1 MSLPKVSLL
10 LALISSATL
19 STARAQSACT
29 QTSVLNYR
37 ADPGTGNVEKR
48 TATETQL
55 ATTCTFSNY
64 STVVAGST
72 PTAGTVNDVFQL
84 TNTYAAQI
92 DGRALV
98 WRQNNTGTGFA
109 SGTPNTTTNT
119 ATPLKSK
126 VLLTFSREVSN
137 LTLVIQDIDRGTLAS
152 GGGSDYTDEVDFY
165 AANAT
170 GQATDV
176 ASTGAVRLG
185 FGSAAASSSSTT
197 CAYLPPF
204 ALDGLTQVGLR
215 GTALNGTTTAPSR
228 AGNVTITFTNPVKT
242 LLLTY
247 RNLNTASTSQLRL
260 QTIGIEQL
268 SWCSQADLTTAIS
281 VMTVPAAG
289 SMGRFGVSFSNVGD
303 MPTGTVAAQ
312 VQLPRHLA
320 DVTATNGGT
329 YDAATGI
336 VTYSPNSAAL
346 VAAYRGVLNSVITYR
361 APAKG
366 TVVDAISS
374 VSSPTSEGLNP
385 NPNIASAST
394 TTTAPLPVNLTAFT
408 ARPSGPDARLAWAT
422 ASETNSDYFAVER
435 SANGVDFVQ
444 IGRVAGH
451 GTTLTANTYAYTDGG
466 IAQQATG
473 TVYYRLRQVD
483 FDGTATYSPVRA
495 LALAANATAPGLGLY
510 PNPAVGPTVTLD
522 LLTLPAGTYRATLLN
537 ALGAVLATAPVSGG
551 QAQALSLPAGL
562 PSGAYLVLVQG
573 QGLRLTQRLARL

>member
-1 MSLPKVSLL
+1 MRLAKASLLFTCVSLA
-10 LALISSATL
+10 ALPV
-19 STARAQSACT
+19 ARAQSACA
-29 QTSVLNYR
+29 QTSALSYR

-64 STVVAGST
+64 STIVAGST
-72 PTAGTVNDVFQL
+72 TTAGTINDVFQL
-84 TNTYAAQI
+84 TNSYAAQI

-98 WRQNNTGTGFA
+98 WRQNNTGTGIQ
-109 SGTPNTTTNT
+109 SGTPNATTNT
-119 ATPLKSK
+119 DTPLKSK

-137 LTLVIQDIDRGTLAS
+137 LTLVIQDIDRGTLVS

-165 AANAT
+165 ATNSV

-185 FGSAAASSSSTT
+185 FGPAATSSASAT

-204 ALDGLTQVGLR
+204 TLDGLTQVGLR
-215 GTALNGTTTAPSR
+215 GTGLNGTTTAPSR
-228 AGNVTITFTNPVKT
+228 AGNVTITFTNPIKT

-247 RNLNTASTSQLRL
+247 RNLNTASSSQLRL
-260 QTIGIEQL
+260 QTIGIEQM

-303 MPTGTVAAQ
+303 MPTGTVTAQ

-329 YDAATGI
+329 YDATTGI
-336 VTYSPNSAAL
+336 VTYSPSSAAL

-366 TVVDAISS
+366 TVIEAVSS

-394 TTTAPLPVNLTAFT
+394 TTTAPLPVVLTAFT
-408 ARPSGPDARLAWAT
+408 ARASGPDARLAWAT
-422 ASETNSDYFAVER
+422 ASEHNSDYFAVER

-444 IGRVAGH
+444 IGRVAGR
-451 GTTLTANTYAYTDGG
+451 GTVLTATTYAYADVNV
-466 IAQQATG
+466 AQRATG

-483 FDGTATYSPVRA
+483 LDGTTAYSPVQA
-495 LALAANATAPGLGLY
+495 LALAATTTAPAVGLY
-510 PNPAVGPTVTLD
+510 PNPAVSATVTLD
-522 LLTLPAGTYRATLLN
+522 LRTLPAGTYQATLLN

-551 QAQALSLPAGL
+551 QAQALSLLTGL